1 MSDLVASGQAV
12 DQPLTR
18 HAIFLVLSVREGDEA
33 LATARDVVSGIADF
47 VKTVGFRSADSRL
60 SCVVGIGRSF
70 WDRLRP
76 SGPRPIDLRPFNAI
90 RGENGHDAPSTPG
103 DVLFHIRSERADLC
117 FELERQLLN
126 ALGSAVVVE
135 DEVSGF
141 RYFDARDLLGFV
153 DGTANPTGA
162 EIPDAAW
169 ITAESDPGFGGGA
182 YVVVQ
187 KYVHDLDAWGA
198 LTVEQQEAIIGRTK
212 VENIELDDDPDAP
225 AHKTL
230 TTIEDPA
237 TGEELDIIR
246 DNMPFGRPGAGEYGT
261 YFIGYASRLW
271 VIETMLQRMFLG
283 DPPGKYDRILDFST
297 AVTGT
302 TLFVPTP
309 DVLEGLAE
317 EDGPSEAEDAAAAE
331 APAAPAPP
339 AGPTLGIGSL
349 RDQA

>member
-1 MSDLVASGQAV
+1 M
-12 DQPLTR
+12 
-18 HAIFLVLSVREGDEA
+18 
-33 LATARDVVSGIADF
+33 
-47 VKTVGFRSADSRL
+47 
-60 SCVVGIGRSF
+60 
-70 WDRLRP
+70 
-76 SGPRPIDLRPFNAI
+76 NAF
-90 RGENGHDAPSTPG
+90 GG
-103 DVLFHIRSERADLC
+103 
-117 FELERQLLN
+117 
-126 ALGSAVVVE
+126 AVVVE

-162 EIPDAAW
+162 EITDAAW
-169 ITAESDPGFGGGA
+169 ITDESDPDFGGGA

-198 LTVEQQEAIIGRTK
+198 LTVEQQEAVIGRTK

-230 TTIEDPA
+230 TTIEDPQ

-283 DPPGKYDRILDFST
+283 DRPGRYDRILDFST

-302 TLFVPTP
+302 TFFVPTP
-309 DVLEGLAE
+309 DVLEGLADE
-317 EDGPSEAEDAAAAE
+317 T
-331 APAAPAPP
+331 PAPP
-339 AGPTLGIGSL
+339 RRRRRRLRPPRPRRRRHRRPRDRLAARLVPDAAQASAPKRSSSASQTSALPSDGARQSPRGDSEPPAATFGPFGSAERL
-349 RDQA
+349 NCANAKKRRQKTSSQRRISGRS